1 MNLSETVHLIFNIM
15 FVFKDRVKNTICHTV
30 IALIITVISGS
41 IDEKMVFRNTVSRN
55 ISVTSEV
62 G

>member
-30 IALIITVISGS
+30 IALIIIVISGS